1 MSSSETNSPAKDI
14 NASPA
19 VGQHIHHDGKDYS
32 TIKEGLA
39 YILVPGNGPLVPQTK
54 PSGENESQSVFYN
67 PIQQFNRDLSVLAIK
82 AYGEGAVAKKE
93 AESEKRRK
101 AASAKSKKRK
111 RVDELGNKEDAAVP
125 TTRNNGET
133 VTQAANEASEQTAME
148 IDGPAAEEP
157 KTTGVEA
164 EAEQQNAA
172 PLSELSPDKTVK
184 QNGEDKPKQQ
194 ESFTILDALSA
205 TGLRALRYAQEIP
218 FTTSVTANDLLPEA
232 TKAINL
238 NVLHNKL
245 TSKINPV
252 TGNAIAHMYNFAS
265 EIPLDSN
272 RYKPSKKYDVI
283 DLDPYGTAVPFL
295 DAAVQSVRD
304 DGGLLCVTCTDA
316 GVWASNGYPEKCY
329 SLYGGLPLKGMH
341 SHEGGLRLILHAI
354 ASSAA
359 RYGLAME
366 PLLSL
371 SIDFYARVFVKIHK
385 SPADVKFLAGKTMM
399 VYNCD
404 QGCGSWETQ
413 LLAQNQL
420 RPNKSGKGTYWKHI
434 FAQAPT
440 TGQNCEHCGWRR
452 HLAGPMWAGPL
463 HDAKFIQRILDD
475 LPKVDK
481 ETYQTTT
488 RLEGMLSMALEETL
502 TPPPRKDDLVPPAVP
517 KGRADPSVVDP
528 FPFYFIP
535 SVLSKVIHCVTP
547 DENAMRGAL
556 RHAGYRVTRSHT
568 KAGTIKT
575 DAPWSFIWQVMREW
589 ARQKAPVREGAVRE
603 GTPGWKV
610 MGFDKKKA
618 DNADAGKGD
627 SEDNGGLK
635 IVFDESLGK
644 ETDKR
649 KLSDGDTF
657 NGKRLWLRP
666 GKRFILGRTLAD
678 SGGFAI
684 ANKTISRKHL
694 VVEVDE
700 VKPGDSARLHT
711 RSRITLEDLNTKIG
725 TLVNG
730 DQIRGQRRV
739 LEDKDYDIRL
749 GQYEK
754 LFRILWIPVV
764 LTFSFTGKE
773 LRNNQISSFVER
785 LERLDI
791 KVLVEYA
798 HESTTHVVAKK
809 RNTSKGL
816 QALING
822 KYIVDHSFIDEIVN
836 VTTADPG
843 AESALELDFD
853 SNWPKELDHLPP
865 KGPEQTDR
873 PSSSYSPDPARLS
886 IFKGYTFVF
895 YEQSQFD
902 NLIAPITNGSGKAL
916 LHQVN
921 PASTTTEEFVRY
933 VKNVAGEKGVGEFED
948 GSTGTGVVVVRYQP
962 LKGPTLPFY
971 SDFGQQVSLQLDHRL
986 IEQSEFLDAILNND
1000 ASVLRRP
1007 LEVESSGIVPA
1018 TLPID
1023 KPHRIVTSALEA
1035 KAEERQ
1041 ASFSR
1046 SSEEKQPLST
1056 GSVEPPARRVGRS
1069 RRAVTSRFTGFDDEF
1084 DGGSTDKLNETIISD
1099 GNSRPQ
1105 DASAMDY
1112 QKSTDIIEIGQAVA
1126 SEEPRARTKRP
1137 LPQAQESD
1145 NEDIMDQLA
1154 PAAAKLKRLRLA
1166 NGEPTPPP
1174 GKPSATVEAKIS
1186 SAEPKEAVKKSRRV
1200 KKEPEGPEFYL
1211 QQQDA
1216 GTSQRDPEGGADEDV
1231 DAAEVRNLA
1240 SIKEMGVRHP
1250 DAAIRARDET
1260 GNDRWDEKWNGRVNF
1275 KKFRRKGVDRPP
1287 AAHKVIVSL
1296 EVAKPKDFG
1305 IGDSYWLKNDKTSQL
1320 RKKDKSQRTSQNESP
1335 IQSQTLAARSDLDES
1350 NMDSSNP
1357 GESVSKSAKV
1367 TRQPQSL
1374 PSSSRTSQSGSNKR
1388 PSTDALMNPPPVKK
1402 AKRPFQKDDS
1412 DDSDDGLGFRFQ
1424 KRK

>member
-1 MSSSETNSPAKDI
+1 MSSSETNSLAKDI
-14 NASPA
+14 GATPA

-39 YILVPGNGPLVPQTK
+39 YILVPGNGPLVPQTN
-54 PSGENESQSVFYN
+54 PTGDNQSQSVFYN

-82 AYGEGAVAKKE
+82 AYGEDAVAKKE
-93 AESEKRRK
+93 AETEKRRK
-101 AASAKSKKRK
+101 AANAKSKKRK
-111 RVDELGNKEDAAVP
+111 RVDETVNKDGAGGAAARAE
-125 TTRNNGET
+125 TTSDNGET
-133 VTQAANEASEQTAME
+133 VTLATNKASEQTAME
-148 IDGPAAEEP
+148 IDGPAMEGLQHA
-157 KTTGVEA
+157 GIEA
-164 EAEQQNAA
+164 ETEAS
-172 PLSELSPDKTVK
+172 LDRTVE
-184 QNGEDKPKQQ
+184 QNGTDKSKQQ
-194 ESFTILDALSA
+194 EQFTILDALSA

-232 TKAINL
+232 TRAINL

-245 TSKINPV
+245 TSQINPV
-252 TGNAIAHMYNFAS
+252 TGNAITHMYNFAS
-265 EIPLDSN
+265 EIPLDSH

-295 DAAVQSVRD
+295 DAAVQAVRD

-359 RYGLAME
+359 RYGLAIE

-413 LLAQNQL
+413 LLAKNQL

-440 TGQNCEHCGWRR
+440 TGRDCEHCGWHR

-463 HDAKFIQRILDD
+463 HDGKFIQRILDD

-502 TPPPRKDDLVPPAVP
+502 APPPRTDDLVPPPVP

-535 SVLSKVIHCVTP
+535 SVLSKVIHCITP

-575 DAPWSFIWQVMREW
+575 DAPWSIIWEVMREW

-610 MGFDKKKA
+610 MGFDKKQA
-618 DNADAGKGD
+618 ENEEAGKGD
-627 SEDNGGLK
+627 GEGNERLK
-635 IVFDESLGK
+635 IVFDESLGR
-644 ETDKR
+644 ETDKK
-649 KLSDGDTF
+649 KLVRYQVNPRENWGPM
-657 NGKRLWLRP
+657 NR
-666 GKRFILGRTLAD
+666 
-678 SGGFAI
+678 
-684 ANKTISRKHL
+684 
-694 VVEVDE
+694 
-700 VKPGDSARLHT
+700 ARGPL
-711 RSRITLEDLNTKIG
+711 
-725 TLVNG
+725 
-730 DQIRGQRRV
+730 IR
-739 LEDKDYDIRL
+739 
-749 GQYEK
+749 
-754 LFRILWIPVV
+754 WIPVV

-773 LRNNQISSFVER
+773 LRNNQISSFVEL

-791 KVLVEYA
+791 KVLVEYV
-798 HESTTHVVAKK
+798 HQSTTHVVAKK

-822 KYIVDHSFIDEIVN
+822 KHIVDHSFIDAIVN

-843 AESALELDFD
+843 AESALESDFD

-873 PSSSYSPDPARLS
+873 PSSSYLPDPTRLT
-886 IFKGYTFVF
+886 IFEGYTFVF

-902 NLIAPITNGSGKAL
+902 NLIAPITNGKGKAL
-916 LHQVN
+916 LHQAN
-921 PASTTTEEFVRY
+921 PASTTAEEFVRY

-971 SDFGQQVSLQLDHRL
+971 SDFGQQISLQLDHRL

-1007 LEVESSGIVPA
+1007 LEVESSAVPA
-1018 TLPID
+1018 SLTTDEPRRVI
-1023 KPHRIVTSALEA
+1023 TSALEE
-1035 KAEERQ
+1035 KAEYKAAAVLARG
-1041 ASFSR
+1041 SGFSR
-1046 SSEEKQPLST
+1046 SSEEKLPLST
-1056 GSVEPPARRVGRS
+1056 GTVEPPARREGRS

-1084 DGGSTDKLNETIISD
+1084 NGDSTPSETIVSASS
-1099 GNSRPQ
+1099 SRLQ
-1105 DASAMDY
+1105 DSSAMDY
-1112 QKSTDIIEIGQAVA
+1112 QKSTTTVVEQAAVP
-1126 SEEPRARTKRP
+1126 EEPRVRTKRP
-1137 LPQAQESD
+1137 LPQVQESD
-1145 NEDIMDQLA
+1145 NENIMDQLA

-1166 NGEPTPPP
+1166 NGEPTNPPDQP
-1174 GKPSATVEAKIS
+1174 LATVEAKAP
-1186 SAEPKEAVKKSRRV
+1186 SAEPKEAVKKPRKV
-1200 KKEPEGPEFYL
+1200 KKEADAPEFTYL
-1211 QQQDA
+1211 QRQGEPPLTD
-1216 GTSQRDPEGGADEDV
+1216 SQRDASGAGAEDV
-1231 DAAEVRNLA
+1231 DAPEVRNLS
-1240 SIKEMGVRHP
+1240 SIKEMGVRRP
-1250 DAAIRARDET
+1250 DAAIQARDEARS
-1260 GNDRWDEKWNGRVNF
+1260 DRWDERWNGRVDF
-1275 KKFRRKGVDRPP
+1275 KKFRRKGGDRLP
-1287 AAHKVIVSL
+1287 AAQKVIVSL
-1296 EVAKPKDFG
+1296 EVAKQKDFG
-1305 IGDSYWLKNDKTSQL
+1305 IGDSYWLKNDKASQL

-1335 IQSQTLAARSDLDES
+1335 IQSQTLATRSDVEES

-1357 GESVSKSAKV
+1357 GGSLSNSMRDTGQPEGRHKSAS
-1367 TRQPQSL
+1367 TGRSA
-1374 PSSSRTSQSGSNKR
+1374 SNKR
-1388 PSTDALMNPPPVKK
+1388 PSSEALMNPPPVKK
-1402 AKRPFQKDDS
+1402 VKRPFQKEDS